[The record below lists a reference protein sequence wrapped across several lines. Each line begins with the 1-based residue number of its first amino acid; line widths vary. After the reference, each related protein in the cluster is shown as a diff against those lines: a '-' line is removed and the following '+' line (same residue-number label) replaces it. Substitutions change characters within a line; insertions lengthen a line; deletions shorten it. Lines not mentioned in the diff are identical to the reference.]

1 MADRYWIGDGGA
13 WSSTTHWSDESG
25 GTGGFSV
32 PTTGDGA
39 YFDVNSFTITGQTVT
54 VGTVEV
60 AQIVFESTL
69 AQDFTLAISTSL
81 TLTDLLEA
89 SEITKDVTITGVITL
104 NGFAL
109 ILMGNEYL
117 TISEVY
123 WTGTQ
128 GEIGVGGI
136 TIDLL
141 TIDITGESG
150 TEFYFDDDGTYNIN
164 ALTVVG
170 ANIANI
176 LSIMSVGGINGT
188 FTINKTTGTI
198 SLSYCNI
205 EDSIATGGAT
215 FSAFTSN
222 GCIDGGNN
230 TGWNFVEEHEETIND
245 EIGLTDTVYI
255 KFPLSINESI
265 VVSDSPLVALLQIL
279 LDSLFIYD
287 DAQQSWLVT
296 NTESLVLV
304 DTLAH
309 IWGIPIDDWITIVD
323 SQSNNWNGREI
334 IADGVMV
341 WDISGLAQI
350 YLNTLTDPLVLTD
363 TSTLK
368 LTVTILE
375 YLGFNELATSLLHCA
390 EANNS
395 SLVLT
400 DSSLLSL
407 PQSVTDILNLVD
419 TNSMI
424 ALFANAINEALGLTD
439 TNSLL
444 RTQVVSVTDPLVF
457 VDTISNLGR
466 FYSTIQDTLALD
478 VTVELSGEVWQCYV
492 LNTPKFHPSMYSGFN
507 FNSYCVFENR
517 AFGANDTGIFELTGS
532 TDAGSTIHTGT
543 ILSQTDFG
551 LPNQK
556 RFRRGYLGITGTSP
570 VMVFEAED
578 GTREAFTVDTQG
590 KVVGSSELKSK
601 KWILSIADYDSL
613 DHLKLIPIILTK

>member
-1 MADRYWIGDGGA
+1 MKFKT
-13 WSSTTHWSDESG
+13 STDLLAIA
-25 GTGGFSV
+25 GT
-32 PTTGDGA
+32 TA
-39 YFDVNSFTITGQTVT
+39 ITW
-54 VGTVEV
+54 TVEPWV
-60 AQIVFESTL
+60 AESPYESIDITAIIESLRGSGDFRGDICIRLTTSSGSRVAYGVLHGTPELQLTLDALSQEVGLGASIQTLNSTL
-69 AQDFTLAISTSL
+69 PNTGVAVNAIMT
-81 TLTDLLEA
+81 TLTDECRAYLDMGAIINSGLEVF
-89 SEITKDVTITGVITL
+89 SGDDTLVDVSATIESLVEALWGNDARLDAAITL
-104 NGFAL
+104 SLGRA
-109 ILMGNEYL
+109 
-117 TISEVY
+117 
-123 WTGTQ
+123 
-128 GEIGVGGI
+128 I
-136 TIDLL
+136 T
-141 TIDITGESG
+141 S
-150 TEFYFDDDGTYNIN
+150 
-164 ALTVVG
+164 
-170 ANIANI
+170 
-176 LSIMSVGGINGT
+176 S
-188 FTINKTTGTI
+188 
-198 SLSYCNI
+198 
-205 EDSIATGGAT
+205 
-215 FSAFTSN
+215 
-222 GCIDGGNN
+222 
-230 TGWNFVEEHEETIND
+230 
-245 EIGLTDTVYI
+245 IGLTASITGTVTT
-255 KFPLSINESI
+255 FPIEVTVTSSMLMYDQSGFGWR
-265 VVSDSPLVALLQIL
+265 VTTSDPLQLTDSVDKIL
-279 LDSLFIYD
+279 
-287 DAQQSWLVT
+287 
-296 NTESLVLV
+296 
-304 DTLAH
+304 
-309 IWGIPIDDWITIVD
+309 GIPVDDWITIVD
-323 SQSNNWNGREI
+323 SQSNNWRGREI

-341 WDISGLAQI
+341 WDISGLGKI
-350 YLNTLTDPLVLTD
+350 YLDSLTAPLVLTD

-368 LTVTILE
+368 LTVTILD
-375 YLGFNELATSLLHCA
+375 YLGFDELAKGIISCTLV
-390 EANNS
+390 NNS

-407 PQSVTDILNLVD
+407 PQSVSDILNLVD
-419 TNSMI
+419 TNAII
-424 ALFANAINEALGLTD
+424 ALFTNAINEALGLTD

-517 AFGANDTGIFELTGS
+517 AYGANDTGIFELTGS